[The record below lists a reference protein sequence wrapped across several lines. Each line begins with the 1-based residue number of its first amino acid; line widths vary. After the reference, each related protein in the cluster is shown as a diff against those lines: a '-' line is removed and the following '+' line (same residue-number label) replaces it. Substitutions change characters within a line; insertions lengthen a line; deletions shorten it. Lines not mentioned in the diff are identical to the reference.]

1 MMVIDTLQQLYKRDL
16 TRLKTEVTS
25 YTKEENLWIVD
36 KAIANSGGNL
46 CLHLIGNLNAFI
58 GTHIGNTGY
67 VRDREFEFTGK
78 DVPVSSLAHQIDD
91 TMVVVENALAS
102 LDEKQLA
109 AEYPIMVFK
118 EPMTYEFFLIHLSSH
133 LTYHLG
139 QINYHR
145 RLLDI

>member
-1 MMVIDTLQQLYKRDL
+1 MVIDTLQQLYKRDL
-16 TRLKTEVTS
+16 LRLKTEITS

-36 KAIANSGGNL
+36 RAISNSGGNL
-46 CLHLIGNLNAFI
+46 CLHLLGNLNTFI

-67 VRDREFEFTGK
+67 VRDREFEFSGK
-78 DVPVSSLAHQIDD
+78 DVPVNTLARQIED
-91 TMVVVENALAS
+91 TMIVVENALAS

-109 AEYPIMVFK
+109 AEYPVKVFK
-118 EPMTYEFFLIHLSSH
+118 ESMTYEFFLIHLSSH

-145 RLLDI
+145 RLLDV

>member
-1 MMVIDTLQQLYKRDL
+1 MAIDTLQQLYKKDL
-16 TRLKTEVTS
+16 TRLKTEITS

-36 KAIANSGGNL
+36 GVITNSGGNL
-46 CLHLIGNLNAFI
+46 CLHLLGNLNAFI

-67 VRDREFEFTGK
+67 VRDREFEFAGK
-78 DVPVSSLAHQIDD
+78 DVSKASLIRQIDD
-91 TMVVVENALAS
+91 TIVVVQKALALVDQNLLS
-102 LDEKQLA
+102 S
-109 AEYPIMVFK
+109 EYPINVFK

-145 RLLDI
+145 RLLDK